1 MVIGTGKDL
10 GVASGSRVSPWV
22 CSMVSGETGWLAAGS
37 VDVGWI
43 VSAGN
48 DGSSAGLGVASLVSP
63 VDSSV
68 VMAAESVDIGWAVS
82 ARSDGSSAGLGVA
95 SLVSPVGSSV
105 VMAGGMSGLWW
116 RSSCSWA
123 GSGLSKLIFGWSAFR
138 DWSGIPFR
146 MLQSLVLT
154 SLALVI
160 SSVTPI

>member
-22 CSMVSGETGWLAAGS
+22 CSVVSGEAGWLAAGS

-43 VSAGN
+43 ASAGN
-48 DGSSAGLGVASLVSP
+48 DGA
-63 VDSSV
+63 
-68 VMAAESVDIGWAVS
+68 
-82 ARSDGSSAGLGVA
+82 SAGLGVA

-105 VMAGGMSGLWW
+105 VMAAESVDIGWAASAGSDGSSAGLGMSGLWW

-123 GSGLSKLIFGWSAFR
+123 GSGLSKLILGWSAFR
-138 DWSGIPFR
+138 DGSGIPFR